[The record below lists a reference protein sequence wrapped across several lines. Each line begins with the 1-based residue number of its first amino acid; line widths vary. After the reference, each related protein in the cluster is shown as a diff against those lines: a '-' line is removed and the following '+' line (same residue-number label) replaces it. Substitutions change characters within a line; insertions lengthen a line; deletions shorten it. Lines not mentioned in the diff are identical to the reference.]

1 MRVSCPACG
10 AELTLDA
17 LLAHDA
23 ARRAVA
29 SAMTVSPALAD
40 RLMKYLGLFRPA
52 KRQLTMDRVA
62 SLLEELLPML
72 QSQTVTRGGREY
84 STIVD
89 TWKQA
94 LDQMLRARD
103 AGKLTLPL
111 KSHGYLLEIVV
122 GLCEA
127 FERGEEERREQV
139 RRNPHRSLQ
148 EGAQASAALASLAE
162 QATARSAPSEAPVVA
177 PAGPRQV
184 PADARHVLAVLGV
197 GRRRTREQTDEG
209 DANGQS

>member
-17 LLAHDA
+17 MLSHEG
-23 ARRAVA
+23 ARQAVA
-29 SAMTVSPALAD
+29 AAMTVSPALAD

-52 KRQLTMDRVA
+52 RRQLTMDRVA
-62 SLLEELLPML
+62 ALLNELLPMI
-72 QSQTVTRGGREY
+72 QAQKVERAGRSY
-84 STIVD
+84 DTILD

-111 KSHGYLLEIVV
+111 KSHGYLLEIVC

-127 FERGEEERREQV
+127 FERGEEERREQT
-139 RRNPHRSLQ
+139 RRTAHRSLSEQ
-148 EGAQASAALASLAE
+148 ADAQATLQRLQELATDHAPTANHTPREPRVIPAE
-162 QATARSAPSEAPVVA
+162 SK
-177 PAGPRQV
+177 
-184 PADARHVLAVLGV
+184 HVLAALGV
-197 GRRRTREQTDEG
+197 GRRRAAADDSEEPTP
-209 DANGQS
+209 

>member
-1 MRVSCPACG
+1 MSCPACG

-17 LLAHDA
+17 MLSHDA

-29 SAMTVSPALAD
+29 AAMVVSPALAD

-62 SLLEELLPML
+62 TLLEELLPML
-72 QSQTVTRGGREY
+72 QSQTVSRAGREY
-84 STIVD
+84 STIPD

-103 AGKLTLPL
+103 ANKLTLPL
-111 KSHGYLLEIVV
+111 KSHGYLLEIVI

-127 FERGEEERREQV
+127 FERLEEERREQS
-139 RRNPHRSLQ
+139 RRTPHRSLQ
-148 EGAQASAALASLAE
+148 EGAQAVAALQGLAE
-162 QATARSAPSEAPVVA
+162 QAAARSEAPA
-177 PAGPRQV
+177 PVPAPSHAPRQV
-184 PADARHVLAVLGV
+184 PAGAKHVLAGLGV
-197 GRRRTREQTDEG
+197 GRRRATGGADEP
-209 DANGQS
+209 Q

>member
-17 LLAHDA
+17 LLAHEA

-29 SAMTVSPALAD
+29 AAMTVSPALAD

-62 SLLEELLPML
+62 ALLDELLPMI
-72 QSQTVTRGGREY
+72 QAQKVERGGRSY
-84 STIVD
+84 DTILD

-94 LDQMLRARD
+94 LDQILRARD

-111 KSHGYLLEIVV
+111 KSHGYLLEIVC

-127 FERGEEERREQV
+127 FERSEEERRELA
-139 RRNPHRSLQ
+139 RRNAHRSLPEQ
-148 EGAQASAALASLAE
+148 EAAAQTLSRLQTLAAE
-162 QATARSAPSEAPVVA
+162 HAPT
-177 PAGPRQV
+177 PAQTIEPRQV
-184 PADARHVLAVLGV
+184 PANAKHVLATLGV
-197 GRRRTREQTDEG
+197 GRRRAASDEEPTP
-209 DANGQS
+209 

>member
-17 LLAHDA
+17 MLSHEG
-23 ARRAVA
+23 ARQAVA
-29 SAMTVSPALAD
+29 AAMTVSPALAD

-62 SLLEELLPML
+62 ALLNELLPMI
-72 QSQTVTRGGREY
+72 QAQKVERAGRAY
-84 STIVD
+84 DTILD

-94 LDQMLRARD
+94 FDQILRARD

-111 KSHGYLLEIVV
+111 KSHGYLLEIVC

-127 FERGEEERREQV
+127 FERAEEERREQG
-139 RRNPHRSLQ
+139 RRTAHRDLG
-148 EGAQASAALASLAE
+148 ERAAAHAALQHLQVLAAE
-162 QATARSAPSEAPVVA
+162 HAPTADHT
-177 PAGPRQV
+177 PRQPRAI
-184 PADARHVLAVLGV
+184 PAESKHVLAALGV
-197 GRRRTREQTDEG
+197 GRRRAATDDSAEEPI
-209 DANGQS
+209 A